1 MQSQSKTNKSKK
13 GGMKNPSPSRR
24 QARYGRLVRGWDWRT
39 DPELLQQAENERIKR
54 GISRTEFLELAI
66 SSLLGRNPTQHA
78 PDRLKPADLQA
89 ESNVSEE
96 STSQTLPKPAN
107 GR

>member
-1 MQSQSKTNKSKK
+1 MNKKTKK
-13 GGMKNPSPSRR
+13 GGLKKPSPSRR

-66 SSLLGRNPTQHA
+66 SSLLERNPT
-78 PDRLKPADLQA
+78 PRGADG
-89 ESNVSEE
+89 EE
-96 STSQTLPKPAN
+96 SGAK
-107 GR
+107 

>member
-1 MQSQSKTNKSKK
+1 MASEKK
-13 GGMKNPSPSRR
+13 GSLSAPRSRR

-66 SSLLGRNPTQHA
+66 SSLLGRNPTPRA
-78 PDRLKPADLQA
+78 LDGD
-89 ESNVSEE
+89 NVA
-96 STSQTLPKPAN
+96 QK
-107 GR
+107 

>member
-1 MQSQSKTNKSKK
+1 MSNPKQSNKEEK
-13 GGMKNPSPSRR
+13 GGLKKPSPSRR

-66 SSLLGRNPTQHA
+66 SSLLGRNPTSRA
-78 PDRLKPADLQA
+78 LDGD
-89 ESNVSEE
+89 NVA
-96 STSQTLPKPAN
+96 QK
-107 GR
+107 